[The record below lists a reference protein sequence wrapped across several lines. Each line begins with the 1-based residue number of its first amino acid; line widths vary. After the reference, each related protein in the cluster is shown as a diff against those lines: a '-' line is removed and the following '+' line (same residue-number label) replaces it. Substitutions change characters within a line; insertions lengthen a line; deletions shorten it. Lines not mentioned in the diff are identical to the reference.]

1 MKAEGGGG
9 VESGAWE
16 TKRPDTGE
24 SYMGARTLKG
34 LGCYVNE
41 FGFDPVRNG
50 GNCWKE
56 KAM

>member
-1 MKAEGGGG
+1 MKAERG
-9 VESGAWE
+9 VEGLRVGHGKPRDR
-16 TKRPDTGE
+16 TLE

-34 LGCYVNE
+34 LECYVNE
-41 FGFDPVRNG
+41 FGLIQSEM

>member
-1 MKAEGGGG
+1 MKAERG
-9 VESGAWE
+9 VEGLRVGHGKPRDR
-16 TKRPDTGE
+16 TLE

-41 FGFDPVRNG
+41 FGLIQSEM